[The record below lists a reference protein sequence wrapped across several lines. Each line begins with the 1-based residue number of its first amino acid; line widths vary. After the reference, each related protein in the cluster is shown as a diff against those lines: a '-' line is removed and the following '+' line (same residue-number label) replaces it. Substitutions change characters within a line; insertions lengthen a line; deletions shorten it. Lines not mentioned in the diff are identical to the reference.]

1 MTLKEAYRW
10 GRNKLRA
17 AGVESF
23 SLECRYMFEHCFAVC
38 YDVVMI
44 RGDKIADDEKLLLF
58 HKCVAQRVGGRP
70 IQYILGEWSFMDHV
84 LEICEGVL
92 IPRDDTEV
100 LVNEAVNRIKGIEKP
115 CILDLCSGSGAVA
128 IALGDIVNESQVVA
142 VEVCD
147 KAFEFLCK
155 NIKKYSQLGIAAVK
169 MDILNFPISIARGD
183 TYKLAGISYNFSGFD
198 VITANPPYIKSD
210 DIVTLQTEVQR
221 EPRIALDGG
230 ADGLKFYRHI
240 ATNWKSM
247 LKPGAYLCVEVG
259 FGQAGEV
266 AEILERAGF
275 IDIRCI
281 CDINGIERVVSG
293 QVLY

>member
-10 GRNKLRA
+10 GRDKLRD
-17 AGVESF
+17 AGVENFSF
-23 SLECRYMFEHCFAVC
+23 ECRCMFEHCFAVC
-38 YDVVMI
+38 YDGVTI
-44 RGDKIADDEKLLLF
+44 CRDDIADNKKLLLF
-58 HKCVAQRVGGRP
+58 HKCVAQRVDGRP
-70 IQYILGEWSFMDHV
+70 LQYILGEWSFMGHV

-100 LVNEAVNRIKGIEKP
+100 LVNEAIDRIKGIERP
-115 CILDLCSGSGAVA
+115 YILDLCSGSGAVA
-128 IALGDIVNESQVVA
+128 IALGDIVNESHVVA

-147 KAFEFLCK
+147 KAFEFLCR
-155 NIKKYSQLGIAAVK
+155 NIKKYSQLVVAAVK
-169 MDILNFPISIARGD
+169 MDILNFPMCIARGD
-183 TYKLAGISYNFSGFD
+183 IYKLAGISCDFSGFD

-210 DIVTLQTEVQR
+210 DIAILQAEVQR

-240 ATNWKSM
+240 ATKWKTM
-247 LKPGAYLCVEVG
+247 LKPEAYLCVEVG

-266 AEILERAGF
+266 AEILEREGF

-281 CDINGIERVVSG
+281 RDINGIERVVSG